1 MWEAEGV
8 GSAHSSLQ
16 LMPTDCP
23 SLRWKLKGTGLSRRD
38 MTGGS
43 SSHLALDPVCFI
55 P

>member
-1 MWEAEGV
+1 MWKQRV

-23 SLRWKLKGTGLSRRD
+23 SLRWKLKGTGLGRRD
-38 MTGGS
+38 MTWRKFF
-43 SSHLALDPVCFI
+43 HPW